1 MSDGEPS
8 SIKRL
13 ARCAARAPALS
24 RGYEDRVEARFDFA
38 VYGTRFAAHQF
49 FDRLSIIMFGDF
61 WSPCL
66 RKKLFGLNFK
76 CSFDSCLFSN
86 Q

>member
-49 FDRLSIIMFGDF
+49 FDRLSIIVFGGF
-61 WSPCL
+61 LSPCT
-66 RKKLFGLNFK
+66 
-76 CSFDSCLFSN
+76 
-86 Q
+86 